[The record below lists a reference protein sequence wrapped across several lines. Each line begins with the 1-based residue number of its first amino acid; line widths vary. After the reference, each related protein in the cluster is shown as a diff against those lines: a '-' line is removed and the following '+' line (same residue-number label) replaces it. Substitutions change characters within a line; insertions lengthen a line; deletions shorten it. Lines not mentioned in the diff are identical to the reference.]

1 MTYRPTSPPPEP
13 TPSPDPTPSP
23 EPPASPD
30 PTPSPDLLASPDPL
44 ARRVSAWLAGGVWS
58 AAALLLAGL
67 LAWMALTPD
76 VWRARPDASGLVLRP
91 GLTATV
97 ELSLATAGLLI
108 LILTPPARA
117 VMVMVDCWRSGE
129 RLLAAFSAVVVLL
142 LVLSVAL
149 GLLWR

>member
-1 MTYRPTSPPPEP
+1 MPDPP
-13 TPSPDPTPSP
+13 PSPDPSTSTDPS
-23 EPPASPD
+23 
-30 PTPSPDLLASPDPL
+30 ASPDPL

-58 AAALLLAGL
+58 AAALLLTGL

-76 VWRARPDASGLVLRP
+76 VWHARPDAAGLVLRP
-91 GLTATV
+91 GLAATF
-97 ELSLATAGLLI
+97 ELALATAGLLI

-117 VMVMVDCWRSGE
+117 VMVMVTCWRSGE

-142 LVLSVAL
+142 LMLSVVL